1 MFRNFCQLLA
11 VRMEVS
17 KMAEVDGYLDYSKA
31 TLEQMVQQ
39 WSTFGDG
46 HCLSEW
52 RFLKSLLEL

>member
-1 MFRNFCQLLA
+1 MVA
-11 VRMEVS
+11 IRMEVS
-17 KMAEVDGYLDYSKA
+17 KMAEVDGYLDSKE

-39 WSTFGDG
+39 WSAFVDG